1 MTPEQFIQNHF
12 PGLEKETWYP
22 TIVAIAEGYS
32 KALTAEV
39 ERLRE
44 LIKETAMR
52 TNIAFPTNEKQIE
65 WFEEGLVVTKSGDF
79 INRLFKEC
87 EFIDPQ
93 ALAPER
99 KEVGNV

>member
-44 LIKETAMR
+44 ALEKITAIYNDCFPKH
-52 TNIAFPTNEKQIE
+52 TDDAIAEINDIATQT
-65 WFEEGLVVTKSGDF
+65 LSGD
-79 INRLFKEC
+79 
-87 EFIDPQ
+87 
-93 ALAPER
+93 R